1 MTKAQIQTLINTNL
15 ADASSITASEHR
27 AVENALVEQLYSN
40 STLQEITS
48 GAITCKL
55 YYKRTGNTCTVTGFI
70 RNGNP
75 YMISN
80 TTLITIPNANFFA
93 KSLQETQDLITNDI
107 TYSIGLVSIS
117 HNVIYLLGNLGGGSR
132 VRINATYQTND

>member
-40 STLQEITS
+40 STLQVITS
-48 GAITCKL
+48 DAISCNL
-55 YYKRTGNTCTVTGFI
+55 YYKRSGNTCTVTGFI

-75 YMISN
+75 YMIAN

-93 KSLQETQDLITNDI
+93 KNLQETQDIITNDT
-107 TYSIGLVSIS
+107 TYSIGLISIS
-117 HNVIYLLGNLGGGSR
+117 ENVIYLLGNLGGGAR

>member
-27 AVENALVEQLYSN
+27 AVENSLVDQLYAN

-55 YYKRTGNTCTVTGFI
+55 YYKRSGNTCTVTGFI
-70 RNGNP
+70 RNVNP

-80 TTLITIPNANFFA
+80 TTLITIPNAVFFA
-93 KSLQETQDLITNDI
+93 KNSQETQDIITNDT

-117 HNVIYLLGNLGGGSR
+117 NNVIYLLGNLGGGSR